1 VCVGANAEEAGCA
14 WGAGWPVSGLYP
26 PAGVDVGVGVGLKLG
41 AGRDEVGLGLPSEED
56 GSDDV
61 G

>member
-1 VCVGANAEEAGCA
+1 
-14 WGAGWPVSGLYP
+14 VSGLYP

-41 AGRDEVGLGLPSEED
+41 AGRDEVGLGLPNEDD
-56 GSDDV
+56 GSDDA